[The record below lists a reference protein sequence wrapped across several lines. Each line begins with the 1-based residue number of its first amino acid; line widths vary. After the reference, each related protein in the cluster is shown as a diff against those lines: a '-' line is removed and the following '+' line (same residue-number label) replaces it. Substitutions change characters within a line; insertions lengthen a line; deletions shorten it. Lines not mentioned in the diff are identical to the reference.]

1 MKVTR
6 ISVAN
11 HSRVNDL
18 NLDVRHH
25 MVLVGPNEVGK
36 SSILRCLDLLLGAT
50 TAQLYSRIV
59 LEDLRAASQP
69 LVIEAELADLG
80 ADDHALFPDEISVD
94 PVSGKQTLTIRLE
107 AIFDESQTLSVQR
120 TAPSAGTNRQIS
132 RDQLAGIGW
141 TLLGATASARDL
153 REDRRSALD
162 DILRAVDLGSE
173 KAKFDGLVEDLRKN
187 LQDSKVL
194 GDIRNDLA
202 SHLSKAL
209 PENIV
214 KDELSFVPGA
224 AADSD
229 VLSDVRLQVTKQ
241 GTPRNLSQQS
251 DGMRALYAIA
261 LYDLVSVGANM
272 VGIDEPEIHL
282 HPTSQRSLAR
292 LLQDG
297 PNQKFLA
304 THSADIVGAFSPE
317 CVVAVRHGGGA
328 VQPAVG
334 FLTDD
339 ESMAVRWWVRNR
351 LEPLTARRVV
361 GVEGISDRIVL
372 QRAAELTRR
381 PLDQLGVSVVEVGG
395 SHEMRPIYTLFGPNG
410 FDIPMSRL
418 IDVDAAEET
427 AEDLGVDKADLQSR
441 SVWVSEADLEDE
453 YVAAI
458 SPDRMWNALSISSLF
473 SPNELSNAGAST
485 RTSTATGEDVAA
497 FCRAKRYK
505 VRAAIVASSILDEA
519 ASRAITSIDNL
530 LNEVM
535 PP

>member
-1 MKVTR
+1 LKLTR
-6 ISVAN
+6 IGVTN
-11 HSRVNDL
+11 HSRVQDL
-18 NLDVRHH
+18 DLEVRNH

-36 SSILRCLDLLLGAT
+36 SSVLRCMDLLLGAS
-50 TAQLYSRIV
+50 TAQLYSRIGPEEV
-59 LEDLRAASQP
+59 RAASQP
-69 LVIEAELADLG
+69 MVIEADLADFS
-80 ADDHALFPDEISVD
+80 ADHHALFPDEITVD
-94 PVSGKQTLTIRLE
+94 PFTGAQTLTIRLE
-107 AIFDESQTLSVQR
+107 AIFDANQTLSVQR

-153 REDRRSALD
+153 RDDRRSALD

-173 KAKFDGLVEDLRKN
+173 KQAFDALVEALRQN
-187 LQDSKVL
+187 LRDSTVL
-194 GDIRNDLA
+194 SGIRDDLA
-202 SHLSKAL
+202 EQLSRAL
-209 PENIV
+209 PEKIGSE
-214 KDELSFVPGA
+214 DLEFVPGA

-241 GTPRNLSQQS
+241 GVPRNLSQQS

-292 LLQDG
+292 LLQEG

-304 THSADIVGAFSPE
+304 THSPDIVSAFAPE
-317 CVVAVRHGGGA
+317 CIVAVRHGGSA
-328 VQPAVG
+328 VQPTVG

-418 IDVDAAEET
+418 IDVDAADET
-427 AEDLGVDKADLQSR
+427 AEDLGVDRADLQSN
-441 SVWVSEADLEDE
+441 SVWVSDADLEDE
-453 YVAAI
+453 YVRAI
-458 SPDRMWNALSISSLF
+458 SPEKMWAALSSSSLF
-473 SPNELSNAGAST
+473 TRNELSNAGQST
-485 RTSTATGEDVAA
+485 RTATPTQQDVSA
-497 FCRAKRYK
+497 FCRMKKYK
-505 VRAAIVASSILDEA
+505 VRAAIVAASILDEVT
-519 ASRAITSIDNL
+519 SRAIASLDNL
-530 LNEVM
+530 LNEVT